1 MELTASLQLAGI
13 HFHFREQNLILM
25 RLYNRVNGEELKQRM
40 LKSDNERITLSFYR
54 YYQLGNPTLFRDHL
68 YLKLYPLGVFGRIY
82 VANEGINSQISVPQ
96 DNWDAFEEV
105 LQSID
110 FLQDVRLNIAVEDTG
125 KSFFKLKIKVRQKIV
140 ADGLNDETFDV
151 TKRGTHLNAEL
162 FNQLTDLEDTY
173 VVDMRNHYE
182 WEVGHFKE
190 AVLPDVETF
199 RECLP
204 QVEQMMSD
212 KKDKHIVMYCTGGI
226 RCEKASAY
234 LKHQGFEHVYQL
246 DGGIIQYAR
255 EVEKKGL
262 ENKFVGKNFVFDERL
277 GERISED
284 VISKCHQCGQ
294 PCDTHVN
301 CDNDACHIL
310 FIQCSDCAEKYADC
324 CSQRCADFAA
334 LPEEQRAGLKKYLSF
349 NGTKMG
355 KGRYKAYRKDEP
367 LDTSSLKSLK
377 ELLKQQEK
385 ITLPQTDEK

>member
-1 MELTASLQLAGI
+1 
-13 HFHFREQNLILM
+13 M

-40 LKSDNERITLSFYR
+40 LQSDDDRITLSFYR
-54 YYQLGNPTLFRDHL
+54 YYQLGNPELFRDHL
-68 YLKLYPLGVFGRIY
+68 YLKLYPLQVFGRIY
-82 VANEGINSQISVPQ
+82 VANEGINGQISVPKDQ
-96 DNWDAFEEV
+96 WEAFEEV
-105 LQSID
+105 LHSIV
-110 FLQDVRLNIAVEDTG
+110 FLRDVRLNIAVEDNG
-125 KSFFKLKIKVRQKIV
+125 KSFFKLKIKVRPKIV
-140 ADGLNDETFDV
+140 ADGLNDDTFDV
-151 TKRGTHLNAEL
+151 TERGAHLDALSFNEL
-162 FNQLTDLEDTY
+162 TAREDTY

-182 WEVGHFKE
+182 WEVGHFKD

-204 QVEQMMSD
+204 QVEGMMSD

-234 LKHQGFEHVYQL
+234 LKHRGFEHVYQL

-255 EVEKKGL
+255 EVEEKGL

-284 VISKCHQCGQ
+284 VIAKCHQCGA

-301 CDNDACHIL
+301 CANDACHIL
-310 FIQCSDCAEKYADC
+310 FIQCSDCAGKYDDC
-324 CSQRCADFAA
+324 CSQKCADFAA
-334 LPEEQRAGLKKYLSF
+334 LPEEQRVELRKHLSF

-367 LDTSSLKSLK
+367 LDTSSLKSLEEMLEQREK
-377 ELLKQQEK
+377 VSLPHAKQK
-385 ITLPQTDEK
+385 